1 MQEYIKE
8 NIRESVD
15 CKARLLES
23 DSLICKIEEVARL
36 GIDIY
41 KNGSKI
47 LACGNGGSA
56 SDAQH
61 LVGELVG
68 RYMLERNGI
77 PAIALTANSTVMTAL
92 ANDYDYESVF
102 AKQVKAY
109 GNKGDVLIGIST
121 SGNSQNVIKAFEK
134 AHEMGIITVG
144 FTGEKGGNMKNVS
157 DYLINVPSDSTP
169 RIQEMHILVIHI
181 ICGLIEGGL
190 FE

>member
-1 MQEYIKE
+1 
-8 NIRESVD
+8 
-15 CKARLLES
+15 
-23 DSLICKIEEVARL
+23 
-36 GIDIY
+36 
-41 KNGSKI
+41 
-47 LACGNGGSA
+47 
-56 SDAQH
+56 
-61 LVGELVG
+61 VGELVG
-68 RYMLERNGI
+68 RYMMERNGI

-92 ANDYDYESVF
+92 ANDYDYESIF
-102 AKQVKAY
+102 AKQVRAY